1 MRKIIGLICVAIFL
15 AFPALADP
23 LVIAASGRGPSEIAA
38 IASAKRQAATDALSA
53 GFLPRDGYRISG
65 TRVIDVTRVGTAY
78 VARVDASLIKDLES
92 KRVVFVVSS
101 EESQAPRLLALIQRV
116 RTVLAEQRSGN
127 QPHIEVIDSLATGTL
142 RIRGLSDIQRP
153 GLNVELDQM
162 AAAQRADSMYLLS
175 ASSDTSLIFLVT
187 AWGDGGSSK
196 TIRTLRDVATG
207 DNLPLS
213 AQIAEVV
220 RNDVGRITGGG
231 DIHSVITLPAAGA
244 TVRKGQSVII
254 YADKSEDGGVRESS
268 IVTHGIVTE
277 VSGSKVRVL
286 TAQPVSTSPS
296 IKLRLSPLPKR
307 GVIITE
313 SDW

>member
-1 MRKIIGLICVAIFL
+1 
-15 AFPALADP
+15 
-23 LVIAASGRGPSEIAA
+23 
-38 IASAKRQAATDALSA
+38 
-53 GFLPRDGYRISG
+53 
-65 TRVIDVTRVGTAY
+65 
-78 VARVDASLIKDLES
+78 
-92 KRVVFVVSS
+92 
-101 EESQAPRLLALIQRV
+101 
-116 RTVLAEQRSGN
+116 
-127 QPHIEVIDSLATGTL
+127 
-142 RIRGLSDIQRP
+142 
-153 GLNVELDQM
+153 
-162 AAAQRADSMYLLS
+162 
-175 ASSDTSLIFLVT
+175 
-187 AWGDGGSSK
+187 
-196 TIRTLRDVATG
+196 
-207 DNLPLS
+207 
-213 AQIAEVV
+213 
-220 RNDVGRITGGG
+220 VGRITGGG